1 MENLKE
7 PLDLIKHSL
16 NQIIQI
22 KCRHSRELKGKLLA
36 FDTHL
41 NMLLEDVEETSIQES
56 KSINAAAQK
65 QTRNIPMLYMRGD
78 TIITVTPL
86 TKAQK

>member
-1 MENLKE
+1 MDNLKE

-22 KCRHSRELKGKLLA
+22 KCRHSRELRGKLLA

-41 NMLLEDVEETSIQES
+41 NVLLSDVEETHI
-56 KSINAAAQK
+56 
-65 QTRNIPMLYMRGD
+65 
-78 TIITVTPL
+78 
-86 TKAQK
+86 